1 MLPGSQ
7 HFGGKRSMLELWDG
21 TRKNDM
27 HQLLTRTYTKL
38 TQSDYYIVGALLV
51 LGRATGTWTQHGPDL
66 GEGAT
71 FPPYSIL
78 CASPRGLHPNCILS
92 LDSRDFGGP

>member
-7 HFGGKRSMLELWDG
+7 HFGGQKDVLELRDE

-38 TQSDYYIVGALLV
+38 TQSD
-51 LGRATGTWTQHGPDL
+51 
-66 GEGAT
+66 
-71 FPPYSIL
+71 
-78 CASPRGLHPNCILS
+78 
-92 LDSRDFGGP
+92 